1 MGKKTR
7 NQNVK
12 TKIDSSMFGTES
24 IGKILLHT
32 APPVMLAQLIQAL
45 YNIVDSYFV
54 GKFSANGLTALS
66 VIFPVQLVITAL
78 AIGIGVGVNT
88 LMARQYAQN
97 ESEAADKTAGTG
109 LVLTVACWALFTLLA
124 MALLRPYASMSAQ
137 SPEAVEFAV
146 LYGRIC
152 CVGSLGIFMESVF
165 TKVHQAN
172 GNMALPMAAQIA
184 GALTNIA
191 LDPLLIFGMFGL
203 PEMGI
208 AGAAT
213 ATVCGQFVAMFITGA
228 RGFRRPPKRKEMPK
242 IAGRVISLGCPY
254 TIMNTMCTVYIVAL
268 NVILAGFGDAAVT
281 VLGLYYKMQAF
292 FFIPLLSLSTCII
305 PVLSYNYARGSYR
318 RCRAVMRDSVI
329 LSLAFMLVG
338 VFCFE
343 ALPSQVISIFSREA
357 EVFAV
362 GIPAFRII
370 GLSFFSAVFSLI
382 TPVFFQAIGA
392 AKVSVAISVMR
403 EIICLI
409 PIFWL
414 LSRLGLGWTW
424 WAFPLSETI
433 SGGFGLVLY
442 LRQIHRWPDV

>member
-1 MGKKTR
+1 
-7 NQNVK
+7 
-12 TKIDSSMFGTES
+12 
-24 IGKILLHT
+24 
-32 APPVMLAQLIQAL
+32 
-45 YNIVDSYFV
+45 
-54 GKFSANGLTALS
+54 
-66 VIFPVQLVITAL
+66 
-78 AIGIGVGVNT
+78 
-88 LMARQYAQN
+88 
-97 ESEAADKTAGTG
+97 
-109 LVLTVACWALFTLLA
+109 
-124 MALLRPYASMSAQ
+124 
-137 SPEAVEFAV
+137 
-146 LYGRIC
+146 
-152 CVGSLGIFMESVF
+152 
-165 TKVHQAN
+165 
-172 GNMALPMAAQIA
+172 MALPMAAQIA

-343 ALPSQVISIFSREA
+343 VLPSQVISIFSREA